1 MVTFNV
7 DTGLDANTSP
17 WLRGRGKP
25 SWWTYSPSTFATR
38 WPLLVLRGTAMGA
51 ESLRL
56 AQSTSTTVWRLLEC
70 VLTLQRS
77 APGERG
83 RCHAK
88 IQRSRT
94 DVQARTG
101 DWAFY
106 IERYY
111 AQKRNDAGKAPD
123 HYLFPAFDP
132 ATQSMPTLRQIL
144 TSYGYRYIGG
154 DSKATTTVYHLSKP
168 ALIAYF
174 ADHID
179 EMRSERGVYLLSND
193 SDEAGGLADALGK
206 MHFSGRPET
215 AVPCRDTTP
224 AEQRGIDSVFGK
236 PIEVKQEV
244 GVQSPVR
251 LDNYTGRSAS
261 TSSSAS
267 QNTSIDSAA
276 STAESTA
283 TSTSTSTATGTEQ
296 LKNLDPRKVLQMV
309 EDIDEITKSVI
320 SSLRTGDI
328 AQLTSHLNN
337 LHTDLVEELLQ
348 PSNGQILLEVVRV
361 LGCNIGGL
369 TPPVLKQEA
378 MRLSLD
384 ITSFRGTKPEV
395 KDYV

>member
-7 DTGLDANTSP
+7 DTVLDANTSP
-17 WLRGRGKP
+17 WLRGRGNP

-70 VLTLQRS
+70 VLTLQRP

-244 GVQSPVR
+244 GEALEYRARAQHLGHGGVAFTFERQP
-251 LDNYTGRSAS
+251 LDNAYAERRYLVDERAQHSGFEMKNTGVHR
-261 TSSSAS
+261 
-267 QNTSIDSAA
+267 
-276 STAESTA
+276 
-283 TSTSTSTATGTEQ
+283 
-296 LKNLDPRKVLQMV
+296 
-309 EDIDEITKSVI
+309 
-320 SSLRTGDI
+320 GD
-328 AQLTSHLNN
+328 AGPHM
-337 LHTDLVEELLQ
+337 
-348 PSNGQILLEVVRV
+348 
-361 LGCNIGGL
+361 
-369 TPPVLKQEA
+369 A
-378 MRLSLD
+378 
-384 ITSFRGTKPEV
+384 
-395 KDYV
+395 

>member
-1 MVTFNV
+1 
-7 DTGLDANTSP
+7 
-17 WLRGRGKP
+17 
-25 SWWTYSPSTFATR
+25 
-38 WPLLVLRGTAMGA
+38 
-51 ESLRL
+51 
-56 AQSTSTTVWRLLEC
+56 
-70 VLTLQRS
+70 
-77 APGERG
+77 
-83 RCHAK
+83 
-88 IQRSRT
+88 
-94 DVQARTG
+94 
-101 DWAFY
+101 
-106 IERYY
+106 
-111 AQKRNDAGKAPD
+111 
-123 HYLFPAFDP
+123 
-132 ATQSMPTLRQIL
+132 MPTLRQIL

-215 AVPCRDTTP
+215 AVLCRDTTP

-369 TPPVLKQEA
+369 TLPVLKQEA